1 MIGPPSP
8 HPSPRRPRRRG
19 EGVACGARA
28 ARFADLTQ
36 PGKVK
41 PASRSAIA
49 GWVLFEWA
57 VQPFFTLITTFVYA
71 PYFAAAVV
79 GDPTRGQALWGFAT
93 GAAGLVIAL
102 LSPALGAIADAAGS
116 RKPWIAGFSTLLLGA
131 SALLWFGRPAD
142 ASSIVPVLGA
152 FALGAVGAQCAL
164 VFFNSMMPALVPAER
179 LGRLSGTAWGVAY
192 VGGLISLAV
201 TLGLLAASPVTGK
214 TPLGFAPI
222 FGLDPLSHEGDRAT
236 GPFTALWLLAFAWP
250 LFAFTPDRPR
260 QRGIRD
266 ALRSGLATLAHTLRH
281 LPRERDLALFLLA
294 NMICADGLVALFAFG
309 GIYAAG
315 TFGWGTIQ
323 IGTFGILLTV
333 TASIG
338 AFVGGRLDDRYGP
351 KRVILG
357 CLIIL
362 IGSAAAILTIDPDRI
377 GFIAVTPPAPGEAL
391 YASTAE
397 RAYVAI
403 GLLIGAVAG
412 PVQAAARSL
421 LARLAPADRITQF
434 FGLFALSG
442 KITSFVGPLLVGVV
456 TAATASQKA
465 GMAVLLA
472 FFAVGALVL
481 SRVNPSPAGEG
492 GRRGRSGGAD

>member
-1 MIGPPSP
+1 
-8 HPSPRRPRRRG
+8 
-19 EGVACGARA
+19 
-28 ARFADLTQ
+28 L
-36 PGKVK
+36 
-41 PASRSAIA
+41 AIA
-49 GWVLFEWA
+49 AWILFEWA

-71 PYFAAAVV
+71 PYFAAGIV

-102 LSPALGAIADAAGS
+102 LSPALGAIADAAGR
-116 RKPWIAGFSTLLLGA
+116 RKPWIAGFSALLLAG

-142 ASSIVPVLGA
+142 SASIVPVLAA

-164 VFFNSMMPALVPAER
+164 VFFNSMMPSLVPPER
-179 LGRLSGTAWGVAY
+179 IGRLSGTAWGMAY

-201 TLGLLAASPVTGK
+201 TLGALAANPVTGK
-214 TPLGFAPI
+214 TLFGFAPVL
-222 FGLDPLSHEGDRAT
+222 GLDPLGREGDRAT
-236 GPFTALWLLAFAWP
+236 GPFTAIWLVIFAWP
-250 LFAFTPDRPR
+250 LFVFTPDRPQ
-260 QRGIRD
+260 QRRVRD
-266 ALRSGLATLAHTLRH
+266 ALHSGLGTLARTIRQ

-323 IGTFGILLTV
+323 IGMFGILLTI
-333 TASIG
+333 TGSIG

-357 CLIIL
+357 SLLIL
-362 IGSAAAILTIDPDRI
+362 MVSGTAILTIDSDRI
-377 GFIAVTPPAPGEAL
+377 AFWSVAPPVPGEAL
-391 YASTAE
+391 YGSAAE

-412 PVQAAARSL
+412 PLQAAARSL

-442 KITSFVGPLLVGVV
+442 KITSFVGPLLVGIV

-465 GMAVLLA
+465 GMAVLIA
-472 FFAVGALVL
+472 FFAAGALVL
-481 SRVNPSPAGEG
+481 ARVRINAGNAA
-492 GRRGRSGGAD
+492 RR